1 VAVMNEG
8 RIQQIGS
15 PGAPYDSPANRFV
28 ASFVGEAN
36 LLEATVVGKESDG
49 QLILKIGEI

>member
-1 VAVMNEG
+1 MNEG